1 MFIRILVIISVFLFI
16 NIIGNRAYA
25 TEYAS
30 VNKTNVAFDYTKVD
44 IASTLKKA
52 DNYFDLSIKTEDEDE
67 RKLYLQKALL
77 EYNILTQTK
86 QNDTYP
92 ITRLGRIYDML
103 GQDRY
108 SKSAFSRALN
118 INYKDIDA
126 NYYFADFYYK
136 RQDFRKALKYYRKSL
151 EYGKKEDFEILN
163 KMGEIY
169 EKFADMKRAGI
180 CYKRAFLIN
189 PKNEDIPER
198 IRDIEEIDY
207 NSTGYYNR
215 RKPN

>member
-1 MFIRILVIISVFLFI
+1 MIIRILVIFSVFLII
-16 NIIGNRAYA
+16 NSLNCKSNA

-30 VNKTNVAFDYTKVD
+30 VNKTNVAFDYAKVD
-44 IASTLKKA
+44 IAATLKRA
-52 DNYFDLSIKTEDEDE
+52 DNYFSMAAKTEDKDE
-67 RKLYLQKALL
+67 KNNYLQKALL

-86 QNDTYP
+86 QGDIYSV
-92 ITRLGRIYDML
+92 TRLGRIYDML

-108 SKSAFSRALN
+108 AKSAFSRALN
-118 INYKDIDA
+118 INFKDIDA

-151 EYGKKEDFEILN
+151 EYGRKEDYEILN

-189 PKNEDIPER
+189 PKDEEIPER

-207 NSTGYYNR
+207 DSTGYYDR
-215 RKPN
+215 RKSN